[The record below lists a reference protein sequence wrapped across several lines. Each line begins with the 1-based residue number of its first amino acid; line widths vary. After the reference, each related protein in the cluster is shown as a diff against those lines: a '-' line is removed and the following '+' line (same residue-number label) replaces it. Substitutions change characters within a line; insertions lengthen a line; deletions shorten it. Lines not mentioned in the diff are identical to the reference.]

1 MGGKKLLLD
10 ASHKAKAAAAAAPP
24 LSKVATSG
32 LHGEDSPYFAGW
44 KAYDENPYDAVSN
57 PGGVIQMGLAENQV
71 SFDLLEGYLRDHPEA
86 AGCGGA
92 AAGSG
97 MASFRDNA
105 LFQDYHGLKAFRKAM
120 ASFMEKIRGGKARFD
135 PDRIVLTAGATA
147 ANELLT
153 FILANPGDA
162 LLIPTPYYPG
172 FDRDLR
178 WRTGVN
184 IVPVHCDSSN
194 GFQVTAAALQAAYD
208 AAEAAGMRVRA
219 VLLTN
224 PSNPLGTTVTRSALE
239 DVLDFVTRNNIHLIS
254 DEIYSGSVFSSPDLV
269 SVAELVE
276 SRRAA
281 AGDDLAGNLIASRVH
296 IVYSLSKDLGLPGF
310 RVGVVYSYN
319 DDVVTTARRMSSF
332 TLVSSQTQKTLAA
345 MLADETFAGEYI
357 RTNRERLRERH
368 DHVVD
373 GLARAGVPCLRG
385 NAGLFVWMDMRRLL
399 AGGGEEEATV
409 AGELRLWDRLL
420 REVRLNISPGSS
432 CHCSEPGWF
441 RVCFA
446 NMSLDTLDVAL
457 ARMSRFMDRWNKERT
472 ISSTQQK
479 QH

>member
-1 MGGKKLLLD
+1 MVGKKLVVSEE
-10 ASHKAKAAAAAAPP
+10 AP
-24 LSKVATSG
+24 LSRVATSA

-44 KAYDENPYDAVSN
+44 KAYDENPYDAASN

-71 SFDLLEGYLRDHPEA
+71 SFDLLEGYLKAHPEA
-86 AGCGGA
+86 AGWGGA
-92 AAGSG
+92 APGSG
-97 MASFRDNA
+97 VASFRDNA
-105 LFQDYHGLKAFRKAM
+105 LFQDYHGLKAFRRAM
-120 ASFMEKIRGGKARFD
+120 AGFMEKVRGGKARFD

-153 FILANPGDA
+153 FVLANPGDA

-184 IVPVHCDSSN
+184 IVPLHCDSAN
-194 GFQVTAAALQAAYD
+194 GFQVTVPALEAAYAAAVSSGTRV
-208 AAEAAGMRVRA
+208 AG

-224 PSNPLGTTVTRSALE
+224 PSNPLGTTVTRAALE
-239 DVLDFVTRNNIHLIS
+239 DVLGFVARKNIHLIS
-254 DEIYSGSVFSSPDLV
+254 DEIYSGSVFSAPDLV
-269 SVAELVE
+269 SVAELVDE
-276 SRRAA
+276 S
-281 AGDDLAGNLIASRVH
+281 LASRVH

-319 DDVVTTARRMSSF
+319 DEVVTTARRMSSF

-345 MLADETFAGEYI
+345 MLADEEFAESYI
-357 RTNRERLRERH
+357 RTNRERLRARH
-368 DHVVD
+368 DHIVA
-373 GLARAGVPCLRG
+373 GLARAGVPCLRS
-385 NAGLFVWMDMRRLL
+385 NAGLFVWMDMRGLL
-399 AGGGEEEATV
+399 AEQTV
-409 AGELRLWDRLL
+409 AGELNLWDRLL

-446 NMSLDTLDVAL
+446 NMSLDTLDLAL
-457 ARMSRFMDRWNKERT
+457 ARITRFMDTWNKEAAALL
-472 ISSTQQK
+472 
-479 QH
+479 